1 MCSPLNPTEKPME
14 RLTGRQCK
22 LTGPAEKRK
31 CVAIER
37 SLKSACLDLRMRF
50 QLPLTKYVQMY
61 VHKNKHINTKT
72 SFSTNVDACKIQR
85 TV

>member
-14 RLTGRQCK
+14 RLTCRQCK

-50 QLPLTKYVQMY
+50 QLPLTKYV
-61 VHKNKHINTKT
+61 HKK
-72 SFSTNVDACKIQR
+72 
-85 TV
+85 